1 MKRDLCNICGVSGY
15 ESEVAKR
22 IYEIL
27 KNTKHDDLKI
37 DVVGNVILLKK
48 GKIGQKKVMISAHM
62 DEVGFQVINKISDYM
77 YKIKHSRQPET
88 TRYRRQ

>member
-48 GKIGQKKVMISAHM
+48 RKNRTEKK
-62 DEVGFQVINKISDYM
+62 
-77 YKIKHSRQPET
+77 
-88 TRYRRQ
+88 